1 MPKTLTI
8 LDLRAQITQ
17 ICNAG
22 LAAGLD
28 TAAIAMTLGSVT
40 ADLNLQTVYRA
51 LAEYENETKKEKEEN
66 ANV

>member
-8 LDLRAQITQ
+8 LNLRAQITQ

-28 TAAIAMTLGSVT
+28 PAAIAMTLGSVT

-51 LAEYENETKKEKEEN
+51 LAEYENETKKEQEEN

>member
-8 LDLRAQITQ
+8 LNLRAQITQ

-28 TAAIAMTLGSVT
+28 PAAVAMTLGSVS
-40 ADLNLQTVYRA
+40 ADLDLQIAYRA
-51 LAEYENETKKEKEEN
+51 LSELQAENDKKKEEDTD
-66 ANV
+66 V